1 MNIERGGTST
11 MMLFIMDLL
20 AYNLQV
26 TTIPQLNEGAN
37 VSISGSMWWR
47 CMERPYAS

>member
-1 MNIERGGTST
+1 
-11 MMLFIMDLL
+11 MMLFIMDLV